1 MKSVPVPNLSRFT
14 ATMAQTCLCHRR
26 ATHLLILYPHIAW
39 PIVESPGL
47 TCRRLPQI
55 SPQSSHA
62 NSQPL
67 LEGTSGGSPASPEHT
82 PEDTPPPD
90 MSNVGGLSKDDQDT
104 DLRDFTVWDS
114 VQSLDFW
121 ILWISMFI
129 GTAAGFVLLSNV
141 GEPQR
146 KPDFPEKLNHITSRM
161 GPNGCTIE
169 Y

>member
-1 MKSVPVPNLSRFT
+1 
-14 ATMAQTCLCHRR
+14 MAQTCLCHHG
-26 ATHLLILYPHIAW
+26 ATQLVKLYSRIAL

-47 TCRRLPQI
+47 TRRRLPQI

-67 LEGTSGGSPASPEHT
+67 LEGTSGGSPASPEPT

-90 MSNVGGLSKDDQDT
+90 GGLSKDDHDT